1 MDEENEA
8 LIQLRKNWSLVIEG
22 DGGNCPCCDRWGKIY
37 QRGLNSSMSRSLIWL
52 VFNAKPREDGWVH
65 VPSSAPD
72 WMLRNSQLTA
82 LKMWGL
88 VTTVKQEDNG
98 TKLSSSGLWMPTEK
112 GRLFAQGAIHVH
124 KYVYVYND
132 RVVSM
137 DGDQVTIQDCLGDKF
152 NYEEITTNYNGT
164 EKTFYKASD
173 GTYRK
178 HEWDE

>member
-72 WMLRNSQLTA
+72 WMLRNSQLT
-82 LKMWGL
+82 
-88 VTTVKQEDNG
+88 EI
-98 TKLSSSGLWMPTEK
+98 
-112 GRLFAQGAIHVH
+112 GRAHV
-124 KYVYVYND
+124 
-132 RVVSM
+132 
-137 DGDQVTIQDCLGDKF
+137 
-152 NYEEITTNYNGT
+152 
-164 EKTFYKASD
+164 
-173 GTYRK
+173 
-178 HEWDE
+178 

>member
-1 MDEENEA
+1 M
-8 LIQLRKNWSLVIEG
+8 LF
-22 DGGNCPCCDRWGKIY
+22 
-37 QRGLNSSMSRSLIWL
+37 RS
-52 VFNAKPREDGWVH
+52 
-65 VPSSAPD
+65 
-72 WMLRNSQLTA
+72 
-82 LKMWGL
+82 
-88 VTTVKQEDNG
+88 
-98 TKLSSSGLWMPTEK
+98 
-112 GRLFAQGAIHVH
+112 VH